1 MLSCIKNHIYSPVRF
16 LQQRLK
22 KAVPYYRMKLI
33 VVGNAGSGKTSL
45 IQQLMKLKRSQL
57 NSKQTSFGID
67 VRDWTVRERDKKKM
81 VLNVWD
87 FSGWPSCKIWKD
99 KLTFGYLITPAVILR
114 PYRYVY
120 PTGGEEFSGS
130 HPHFLTSRAL
140 YLVVYNISKGTSQ
153 VDALKPWLFN
163 IKVNLVIRNKSLW
176 TCNHSPGLIWA
187 ESAVGQHLS

>member
-1 MLSCIKNHIYSPVRF
+1 MGKLSRLWDLPLDGLQLQLDLKLTGSKTKDIVRSGGVDFLLLCLFFFIDVIHIKNLIYSPVRF

-87 FSGWPSCKIWKD
+87 FSGWPSCQI
-99 KLTFGYLITPAVILR
+99 
-114 PYRYVY
+114 
-120 PTGGEEFSGS
+120 
-130 HPHFLTSRAL
+130 
-140 YLVVYNISKGTSQ
+140 
-153 VDALKPWLFN
+153 
-163 IKVNLVIRNKSLW
+163 
-176 TCNHSPGLIWA
+176 
-187 ESAVGQHLS
+187 

>member
-87 FSGWPSCKIWKD
+87 FSGWPSCKI
-99 KLTFGYLITPAVILR
+99 
-114 PYRYVY
+114 
-120 PTGGEEFSGS
+120 
-130 HPHFLTSRAL
+130 
-140 YLVVYNISKGTSQ
+140 
-153 VDALKPWLFN
+153 
-163 IKVNLVIRNKSLW
+163 
-176 TCNHSPGLIWA
+176 
-187 ESAVGQHLS
+187 